1 MQQLRSLDEQIDR
14 LKRFGLVIN
23 DEVAA
28 RKFLTYCNYCR
39 FTEYGRVFKKPETG
53 NTFYRYNIHWEQIK
67 ALYLFDVEL
76 STLIFNALLKI
87 EVYFRNAI
95 AQLSSE
101 SGDLFVLFREETYKF
116 KTVEDEKWIE
126 DLIKL
131 DNSLRRNPEVTSQT
145 IDYQG
150 EKVVSVPHWNLME
163 HLSFYQLALLFSI
176 LNTRYTNL
184 IAKQFGHL
192 PVRVLE
198 NWFFTLA
205 ELRNMCAHAK
215 RVWNSTVRNAP
226 LIPNKK
232 EEWRWFY
239 NLNLDQQKCKFG
251 VFVRLSIIANIMRII
266 QEETGLC
273 WNWRSSIK
281 NLLRTQKPEVHKF
294 HQEFG
299 IPTPLKDSW
308 ESLDL
313 WKD

>member
-39 FTEYGRVFKKPETG
+39 FTEYGKVFKRSDSG
-53 NTFYRYNIHWEQIK
+53 YTFYRYNTQWEQIK

-116 KTVEDEKWIE
+116 KTVEVEKWIE
-126 DLIKL
+126 DLVEL
-131 DNSLRRNPEVTSQT
+131 DNKLRQNPEVTSQT

-150 EKVVSVPHWNLME
+150 QKVVSVPHWNLIE
-163 HLSFYQLALLFSI
+163 HFSFNQLAKVFSM
-176 LNTRYTNL
+176 LNTPYAHL
-184 IAKQFGHL
+184 IAKRFGHL
-192 PVRVLE
+192 PVRILK
-198 NWFFTLA
+198 NWFLTLG

-215 RVWNSTVRNAP
+215 RVWNNTVCNVPAIPEKST
-226 LIPNKK
+226 K
-232 EEWRWFY
+232 WQWF
-239 NLNLDQQKCKFG
+239 NQLNFEQQKCRSRA
-251 VFVRLSIIANIMRII
+251 FVQLSIVANIMQII

-313 WKD
+313 WKE